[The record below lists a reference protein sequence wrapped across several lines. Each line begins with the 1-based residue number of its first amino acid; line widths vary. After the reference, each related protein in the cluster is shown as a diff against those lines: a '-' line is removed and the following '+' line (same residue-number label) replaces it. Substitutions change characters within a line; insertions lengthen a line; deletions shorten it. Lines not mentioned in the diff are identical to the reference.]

1 MENFGFIKVAAAIPA
16 VQVANCT
23 ANIVAIEQLIK
34 QASAKGV
41 QILGFPELCI
51 TGYTCADLFHNQ
63 LLIAQAEKA
72 LAELI
77 QHTAQ
82 LNIVTIVGL
91 PIRIQNQLFNCAVV
105 FQQGQI
111 LGVVPKKHLPNY
123 NEFYEKRWFA
133 SASDKQRA
141 KC

>member
-51 TGYTCADLFHNQ
+51 TGYTCADLF
-63 LLIAQAEKA
+63 
-72 LAELI
+72 
-77 QHTAQ
+77 
-82 LNIVTIVGL
+82 
-91 PIRIQNQLFNCAVV
+91 
-105 FQQGQI
+105 
-111 LGVVPKKHLPNY
+111 
-123 NEFYEKRWFA
+123 EKRT
-133 SASDKQRA
+133 QNNVLI
-141 KC
+141 